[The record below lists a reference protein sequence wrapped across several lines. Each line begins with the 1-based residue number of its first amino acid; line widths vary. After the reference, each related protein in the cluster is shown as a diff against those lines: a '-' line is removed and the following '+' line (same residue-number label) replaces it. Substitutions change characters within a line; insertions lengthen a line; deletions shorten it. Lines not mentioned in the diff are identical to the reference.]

1 MTVRPLLRTTVAG
14 LTLGA
19 VALTGAPTAFA
30 APGDNGDVVIHS
42 VGTAFASQ
50 SNEPEVCAF
59 YLAAFKFDGL
69 QQVAWK
75 IDPQP
80 VKPAVASINGR
91 ISLGETGTGVTT
103 PLNLPNG
110 MYKVTWT
117 FKGAKNARN
126 MKVFKVDCPAGANG
140 PAAAAKGAVPPQGVA
155 PQGVPPKGVP
165 PQGAAPQGAA
175 PQGAAPQGV
184 APQGVAPQGVPPQGI
199 PPKGPVGAGGGGM
212 AETNAESSSFGVGA
226 MIAAGLAGT
235 AGLILV
241 RRSRRRTDGAS

>member
-19 VALTGAPTAFA
+19 VALTGAPTALA
-30 APGDNGDVVIHS
+30 APGDNGNVVIHS

-50 SNEPEVCAF
+50 NNEPEVCAF

-69 QQVAWK
+69 QQVSWK

-80 VKPAVASINGR
+80 PKPAVASINGR

-117 FKGAKNARN
+117 FKGAQNARK
-126 MKVFKVDCPAGANG
+126 MKVFKVECPAGANG
-140 PAAAAKGAVPPQGVA
+140 PAAAAKGAAAPQGNP
-155 PQGVPPKGVP
+155 PQGVPPQGNLPQGVP
-165 PQGAAPQGAA
+165 PQGNPPQGNP
-175 PQGAAPQGV
+175 PQGN
-184 APQGVAPQGVPPQGI
+184 PPQGI